1 MTPQSQENA
10 VTLSEGSGS
19 ASVERGGNLVHK
31 SAAPR

>member
-19 ASVERGGNLVHK
+19 ASVERGGNRARE
-31 SAAPR
+31 SAARP